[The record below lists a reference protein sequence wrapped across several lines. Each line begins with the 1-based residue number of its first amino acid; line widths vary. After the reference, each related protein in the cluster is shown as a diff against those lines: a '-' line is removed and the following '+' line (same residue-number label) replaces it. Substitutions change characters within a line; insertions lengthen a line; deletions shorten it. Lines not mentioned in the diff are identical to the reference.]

1 MTHKKNKAT
10 RIKDTK
16 QVSKTDM
23 LFAFLWQKKWLISL
37 ILLLIIL
44 LSCLLIFLFSRKKE
58 PTKEKIQ
65 DYMTESLSLLTEAP
79 ESDENYLN
87 LLEESFSYSVDSVE
101 KDDNGNYF
109 AVVSYTAKDV
119 VFTYDEYLTNH
130 GNEKIKSK
138 EQMDVIFRE
147 IVTNSESVAG
157 TVKLPIDYE
166 DGEYV
171 ISDMSELID
180 IMYGRLVSHIKELHN
195 KEVEGNKESKGE

>member
-1 MTHKKNKAT
+1 MIKRNYKNYYVVQE
-10 RIKDTK
+10 DTY
-16 QVSKTDM
+16 VANIFCDTD
-23 LFAFLWQKKWLISL
+23 W
-37 ILLLIIL
+37 
-44 LSCLLIFLFSRKKE
+44 
-58 PTKEKIQ
+58 
-65 DYMTESLSLLTEAP
+65 
-79 ESDENYLN
+79 
-87 LLEESFSYSVDSVE
+87 
-101 KDDNGNYF
+101 DDNGNYF

-138 EQMDVIFRE
+138 EQMDVIFSE
-147 IVTNSESVAG
+147 IVTNSESVSG

-180 IMYGRLVSHIKELHN
+180 IMYGRLVSHIKELHD